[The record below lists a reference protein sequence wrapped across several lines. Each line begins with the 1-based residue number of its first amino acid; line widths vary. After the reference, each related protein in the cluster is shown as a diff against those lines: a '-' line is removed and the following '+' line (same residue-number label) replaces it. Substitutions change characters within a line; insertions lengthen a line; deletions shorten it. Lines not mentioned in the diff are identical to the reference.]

1 MLIAEKCKFLS
12 GIRLLPQEVRIA
24 HHGLPETRRFS
35 SKFKPNR
42 AFPNNPGLPAS
53 LLETRPAANIK
64 PPFQRASCC
73 LPRSAAMELRSGRRP
88 ASPPAPRGGVRPARP
103 KRSHADGK
111 DRISDLPKELCLEV
125 LLRLGCAR
133 EAARTSVLSRPWR
146 GLWTELRDLNFD
158 DVGDPD
164 SLGAAL
170 ATVRPDLDRLRISD
184 NRCAYAPSRGSP
196 RCYARLTGL
205 LLLLQRPFEPR
216 SLGSPLPT
224 PAQARHGDVL
234 PP

>member
-1 MLIAEKCKFLS
+1 MEFEIWRLTSAEKLELNWKILRTF
-12 GIRLLPQEVRIA
+12 
-24 HHGLPETRRFS
+24 
-35 SKFKPNR
+35 
-42 AFPNNPGLPAS
+42 
-53 LLETRPAANIK
+53 LLEVDLEFESADSLNPHYREH
-64 PPFQRASCC
+64 RVASCDLPPWSC
-73 LPRSAAMELRSGRRP
+73 DPAVAQLRRRRREEVCVRPVPSAATPMGRTGSATSPRSCASRCSSVWDAHAKPRAPACSRDRGAASGP
-88 ASPPAPRGGVRPARP
+88 SSA
-103 KRSHADGK
+103 
-111 DRISDLPKELCLEV
+111 
-125 LLRLGCAR
+125 
-133 EAARTSVLSRPWR
+133 TSI
-146 GLWTELRDLNFD
+146 NFD

>member
-1 MLIAEKCKFLS
+1 
-12 GIRLLPQEVRIA
+12 LLPQEVRIA

-103 KRSHADGK
+103 KRSHADGE
-111 DRISDLPKELCLEV
+111 DRISDLPKELRLEV

-146 GLWTELRDLNFD
+146 GLWTELRDLNQLRRRRR
-158 DVGDPD
+158 PR
-164 SLGAAL
+164 L
-170 ATVRPDLDRLRISD
+170 ARRR
-184 NRCAYAPSRGSP
+184 
-196 RCYARLTGL
+196 
-205 LLLLQRPFEPR
+205 
-216 SLGSPLPT
+216 
-224 PAQARHGDVL
+224 ARHGPSRPR
-234 PP
+234 PPPHQRQQVCVCPVERISTLLRAADRLAPTTPTAF